1 MNLETISPSRITSY
15 LQCARKFAFRYVE
28 KIPPAWKAAALA
40 FGSAVHTSL
49 QVFHER
55 RRDNQPVL
63 NQEIISLFCSDWQAQ
78 REDDLT
84 FKEGD
89 TPDKLRDLGVVL
101 INLYLQENQNLQVR
115 AVEWP
120 FETPLLDL
128 ETGEVLG
135 PKLHGVFD
143 LLLPDNGLVE
153 IKTAARAFDEGTLSR
168 NLQFSA
174 YAYGYR
180 QLFQQ
185 DPLIKVVALLKQVK
199 KPRIETYPV
208 IRTRDDDAWFV
219 QTALE
224 VVHGI
229 EAEVF
234 PPNPGW
240 PCSDCEYLPAC
251 SAWKGRKTVAIS
263 NSQPQEQRPE
273 VTL

>member
-1 MNLETISPSRITSY
+1 MNLENISPSRITSY
-15 LQCARKFAFRYVE
+15 LQCARKFAFRHVE

-40 FGSAVHTSL
+40 FGSAVHSSL

-55 RRDNQPVL
+55 KRDILPVE
-63 NQEIISLFCSDWQAQ
+63 NEEIVTLFVSDWQAQ
-78 REDDLT
+78 QEDDLS

-89 TPDKLRDLGVVL
+89 TPEKLRDLGSTL
-101 INLYLQENQNLQVR
+101 INLYLHENQNLQVR

-120 FETPLLDL
+120 FETALLDPD
-128 ETGEVLG
+128 TGEVLG
-135 PKLHGVFD
+135 PKLRGIFD

-153 IKTAARAFDEGTLSR
+153 LKTAARAYDEGTLSR

-180 QLFQQ
+180 QVFEE
-185 DPLIKVVALLKQVK
+185 DPGIKVVALLKQPK

-208 IRTRDDDAWFV
+208 IRTRDDDIWFV
-219 QTALE
+219 HTALE
-224 VVHGI
+224 VVAGI

-240 PCSDCEYLPAC
+240 PCGDCEYMPAC
-251 SAWKGRKTVAIS
+251 SAWKGRKTIAVS
-263 NSQPQEQRPE
+263 NHRIHEHRPE
-273 VTL
+273 ATL

>member
-1 MNLETISPSRITSY
+1 MNLDNISPSRITSY
-15 LQCARKFAFRYVE
+15 LQCARKFAFRHVE

-40 FGSAVHTSL
+40 FGSAVHSSL

-55 RRDNQPVL
+55 RRDNQL
-63 NQEIISLFCSDWQAQ
+63 ITNDEIISLFISDWQAQ
-78 REDDLT
+78 QEDDLL

-89 TPDKLRDLGVVL
+89 TAEKLRDLGVTL
-101 INLYLQENQNLQVR
+101 ISLYLHENQNLQVR

-120 FETPLLDL
+120 FETALLDPD
-128 ETGEVLG
+128 TGEVLG
-135 PKLHGVFD
+135 PKLRGIFD

-153 IKTAARAFDEGTLSR
+153 LKTAARAYDDGTLSR

-180 QLFQQ
+180 QIFQE
-185 DPLIKVVALLKQVK
+185 DPTIKVVALLKQVK
-199 KPRIETYPV
+199 KPRIETYSV
-208 IRTRDDDAWFV
+208 TRTRDDDGWFV

-224 VVHGI
+224 VVAGI

-240 PCSDCEYLPAC
+240 PCGDCEYMPAC
-251 SAWKGRKTVAIS
+251 SAWKGRKTVTVSS
-263 NSQPQEQRPE
+263 NLPQEQRPE